1 MAFPKLDRVAKKY
14 TDKTIRKRLEAFFLD
29 NVGVIVT
36 NEHLKEV
43 AKDPETG
50 LEPENWHQRL
60 SELRTDHGYTILSQ
74 RDNAELRTGE
84 YCLVSA
90 EKRESAKSRK
100 VADKKIKDELLKAN
114 PVCAYPGCGLREG
127 AIDLVGGGTVRLQLD
142 HKTAHDH
149 DDKGEDTK
157 DNYQLLCGRHN
168 VTKKN
173 LWDDNTGKLNVRA
186 IIQAFSKTEKA
197 EALKWLNA
205 YFGLTKK

>member
-1 MAFPKLDRVAKKY
+1 MALKKLEKVVKKY
-14 TDKTIRKRLEAFFLD
+14 TDKTIRKRLENFFLD

-36 NEHLKEV
+36 NEHLKQV
-43 AKDPETG
+43 AIDPISG

-74 RDNAELRTGE
+74 RDNAGLKTGE

-90 EKRESAKSRK
+90 EKRELAKSR
-100 VADKKIKDELLKAN
+100 VAADKKIKAALLVAN
-114 PVCAYPGCGLREG
+114 PICAYPGCKLKEG
-127 AIDLVGGGTVRLQLD
+127 DIDPIGGGTVRLQLD

-149 DDKGEDTK
+149 DDAGTDEK

-186 IIQAFSKTEKA
+186 IIQAFSSTEKKQ
-197 EALKWLNA
+197 ALKWLQD
-205 YFGLTKK
+205 YFEHESK

>member
-1 MAFPKLDRVAKKY
+1 LAFQKLDKVAKKY
-14 TDKTIRKRLEAFFLD
+14 TDTTIRKRLENFFLD
-29 NVGVIVT
+29 NIGIIVT

-43 AKDPETG
+43 AIDPVSG
-50 LEPENWHQRL
+50 QEPENWHQRL

-74 RDNAELRTGE
+74 RDNAGLKTGE

-90 EKRESAKSRK
+90 EKRESAKSR
-100 VADKKIKDELLKAN
+100 VAADKKIKAELLAAN
-114 PVCAYPGCGLREG
+114 PVCAYPGCGLKEG
-127 AIDLVGGGTVRLQLD
+127 AIDPVGGGTVRLQLD

-149 DDKGEDTK
+149 DDLGEDNK

-186 IIQAFSKTEKA
+186 IIQAFSKTEK
-197 EALKWLNA
+197 EQALKWLND
-205 YFGLTKK
+205 YFGHKEK

>member
-1 MAFPKLDRVAKKY
+1 MAYPKLTRVVKKY
-14 TDKTIRKRLEAFFLD
+14 TDKTIRARLENFLLD

-43 AKDPETG
+43 AKDPVTG
-50 LEPENWHQRL
+50 QEPENWHQRL

-74 RDNAELRTGE
+74 RDNAELKTGE

-90 EKRESAKSRK
+90 TKRELAKSR
-100 VADKKIKDELLKAN
+100 VAADKKIKAALLATQAI
-114 PVCAYPGCGLREG
+114 CAYAGCGLKEG
-127 AIDLVGGGTVRLQLD
+127 DIDPIGGGTVRLQLD

-149 DDKGEDTK
+149 DDRGADVLE
-157 DNYQLLCGRHN
+157 NYQLLCGRHN

-186 IIQAFSKTEKA
+186 IIQAFSAGEKRQ
-197 EALKWLNA
+197 ALKWLMD
-205 YFGLTKK
+205 YFGLN